1 MISSKLKNAS
11 DVITEENPEA
21 VFEVKVTFGEEKIYL
36 VKAANSYEAMVKVK
50 ELHYPN
56 IEI

>member
-1 MISSKLKNAS
+1 MISSKLKDES
-11 DVITEENPEA
+11 DIINEENPEA
-21 VFEVKVTFGEEKIYL
+21 VFEVKVTFGEEKVYL
-36 VKAANSYEAMVKVK
+36 VKAANSYEAMVRVK